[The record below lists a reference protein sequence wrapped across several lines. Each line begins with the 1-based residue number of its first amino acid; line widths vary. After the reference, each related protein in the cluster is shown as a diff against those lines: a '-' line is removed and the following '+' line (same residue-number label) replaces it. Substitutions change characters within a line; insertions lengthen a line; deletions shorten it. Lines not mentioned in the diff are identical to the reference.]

1 MEKIDRENIEREWL
15 QELDEWFNKVRQSA
29 LYQKLKKG
37 EYHEPPRES
46 EKIIKNH

>member
-1 MEKIDRENIEREWL
+1 MEKKDRENIEREWL

-37 EYHEPPRES
+37 EHHESPRES